1 MENEDYL
8 LGGEKMVRELNE
20 LDLRDIIDGCTVLGT
35 GGGGDPKE
43 GWELIKK
50 EVKKGR
56 KFLLASLD
64 EIPDNKTVATPY
76 FVGSLTRGKI
86 ESVYEDGEAARSF
99 RLLEEYLGEKFYGVI
114 STELGGANT
123 AVALATA
130 AKLGIPIIDGDPA
143 GRSVPE
149 LQHTTFYIMGLKMT
163 PFSVVTPFG
172 DEIVISKVKNDFQAE
187 KIVRAIAAT
196 IETNVGVTSHP
207 IKGRDIK
214 DSIVKN
220 AISYALKIGRAMRIA
235 KEKGEDVI
243 NALITAGNGFL
254 LFKGVAMKSGWKDE
268 NGFTIGEFE
277 LEGIDEFK
285 GEIYKIWFKN
295 ENLISWRNGE
305 VDVTIP
311 DLISVLTLDG
321 APVTNPNIQEGKEYA
336 VIGFPAPEI
345 WRTPKGLEVFGPK
358 YLGLDVEY
366 IPIEVK
372 YGRK

>member
-1 MENEDYL
+1 
-8 LGGEKMVRELNE
+8 MVRELNE
-20 LDLRDIIDGCTVLGT
+20 FDLRDIIEGCTVLGT

-50 EVKKGR
+50 EIRKGR

-64 EIPDNKTVATPY
+64 EIPSSKIVATPY
-76 FVGSLTRGKI
+76 FVGSLTGGKVK
-86 ESVYEDGEAARSF
+86 SVYEEGEAARSF
-99 RLLEEYLGEKFYGVI
+99 RLLEEYVGEKFYGVI

-149 LQHTTFYIMGLKMT
+149 LQHTTFYIMGLKMA

-172 DEIVISKVKNDFQAE
+172 DEAIISRVKNDFQAE
-187 KIVRAIAAT
+187 KIVRAIAVT
-196 IETNVGVTSHP
+196 METNVGVTSHP
-207 IKGRDIK
+207 VKGKNIK

-220 AISYALKIGRAMRIA
+220 AISYALKVGRSMRIA
-235 KEKGEDVI
+235 KERGEDVI
-243 NALITAGNGFL
+243 DALVTAGNGFL
-254 LFKGVAMKSGWKDE
+254 LFKGVAMRSDWKDKD
-268 NGFTIGEFE
+268 GFTIGEFE

-285 GEIYKIWFKN
+285 GEVYRIWFKN
-295 ENLISWRNGE
+295 ENLVSWRNGE

-321 APVTNPNIQEGKEYA
+321 TPVTNPNIREGEEYA

-345 WRTPKGLEVFGPK
+345 WRTSRGLEVFGPR
-358 YLGLDVEY
+358 YLGLDMEY
-366 IPIEVK
+366 IPIEAK